1 MNFGEKI
8 RMAREAAKY
17 TQAELA
23 AISGIAKRTIQ
34 NYESGERMPKQ
45 REIYARLANVLQI
58 EESVLLDDNAEF
70 VLKARA
76 ELGARAGRKAEKLV
90 EEVRGLYAGGDLA
103 DEDMDAM
110 MHAIQEAYW
119 IAKKKNRK
127 FVPMKYRQNDSEP
140 DVLPE

>member
-8 RMAREAAKY
+8 RLAREAAKY

-34 NYESGERMPKQ
+34 NYESGERMPKK
-45 REIYARLANVLQI
+45 REIYARLANVLNI
-58 EESVLLDDNAEF
+58 EESVLLDDTAEF
-70 VLKARA
+70 VLKAQA
-76 ELGARAGRKAEKLV
+76 ELGARASRQAEQLV
-90 EEVRGLYAGGDLA
+90 EEVRGLYSGGNLA

-110 MHAIQEAYW
+110 MKAIQDAYW

-127 FVPMKYRQNDSEP
+127 FVPLKYRAAE
-140 DVLPE
+140 EE

>member
-8 RMAREAAKY
+8 RLAREAAKY

-34 NYESGERMPKQ
+34 NYESGERMPKK
-45 REIYARLANVLQI
+45 REIYARLANVLNI
-58 EESVLLDDNAEF
+58 EESVLLDDTAEF
-70 VLKARA
+70 VLKAQA
-76 ELGARAGRKAEKLV
+76 ELGARASRQAEQLV

-110 MHAIQEAYW
+110 MKAIQDAYW

-127 FVPMKYRQNDSEP
+127 FVPLKYRAAEE
-140 DVLPE
+140 V